1 MTVATAAKKRS
12 NNMNTIWLKIAA
24 AVVAAFIVIVVVG
37 KFKSGEPAPSP
48 RSSVDERTKTFYD
61 QVEEDKARFQTS
73 PEPAEVSTPNET
85 SVPSEEPAPTE
96 ETTTPQRTQTQP
108 ATTQSPTSNRADTIY
123 VKRLSEIDRIEAERL
138 LNVAVPGRS
147 IGRLPMT
154 GYKLMVDNCRRII
167 EKWPDS
173 FYAFQSK
180 RLLADLPERYQM
192 RYKVT
197 KAETDISSFFK
208 SRPGTEPVKVTEER

>member
-1 MTVATAAKKRS
+1 
-12 NNMNTIWLKIAA
+12 MNTIWLKIAA
-24 AVVAAFIVIVVVG
+24 AVVAVFIVIVVVG
-37 KFKSGEPAPSP
+37 KFKSGEPASSKPSA
-48 RSSVDERTKTFYD
+48 DENRTKTFYD
-61 QVEEDKARFQTS
+61 QVEEDKARFQTT
-73 PEPAEVSTPNET
+73 PEPAEEET
-85 SVPSEEPAPTE
+85 PAPSQEAAPTQ
-96 ETTTPQRTQTQP
+96 ETTSQTQP
-108 ATTQSPTSNRADTIY
+108 ETQPAPAAPPPTASQAGTIY

-138 LNVAVPGRS
+138 FNVAVPGRS

-173 FYAFQSK
+173 FYAFQSR

-208 SRPGTEPVKVTEER
+208 SRPGTEPVKITEER

>member
-1 MTVATAAKKRS
+1 
-12 NNMNTIWLKIAA
+12 MNTIWLKIAA
-24 AVVAAFIVIVVVG
+24 AVVAVFIVIVVVG
-37 KFKSGEPAPSP
+37 KFKSGEPAPTEASA
-48 RSSVDERTKTFYD
+48 DEDRTKTFYD
-61 QVEEDKARFQTS
+61 QVEEDKARFQTT
-73 PEPAEVSTPNET
+73 PEPV
-85 SVPSEEPAPTE
+85 EEPAPS
-96 ETTTPQRTQTQP
+96 ETPAPSQEPAPTQETATQP
-108 ATTQSPTSNRADTIY
+108 QTETAPAPLAAPPPAATRTGTIY
-123 VKRLSEIDRIEAERL
+123 VKRLSEIDKIEAERL

-173 FYAFQSK
+173 FYAFQSR

-208 SRPGTEPVKVTEER
+208 SRPGTEPVKITEER

>member
-1 MTVATAAKKRS
+1 
-12 NNMNTIWLKIAA
+12 MNTIWLKIAA
-24 AVVAAFIVIVVVG
+24 AVVAVFIVIVVVG
-37 KFKSGEPAPSP
+37 KFKSGEPAASS
-48 RSSVDERTKTFYD
+48 RSSADEDRTKTFYD
-61 QVEEDKARFQTS
+61 QVEEDKARFQTR
-73 PEPAEVSTPNET
+73 PEPAEATPPNEA
-85 SVPSEEPAPTE
+85 SAPSQPPASAQDTATQPQTE
-96 ETTTPQRTQTQP
+96 TQP
-108 ATTQSPTSNRADTIY
+108 APAATQSPASSQAGTIY
-123 VKRLSEIDRIEAERL
+123 VKRLSETDRIEAERL

-192 RYKVT
+192 RYNVT
-197 KAETDISSFFK
+197 KAEMDISKFMK
-208 SRPGTEPVKVTEER
+208 PRPGTEPVKVTEVR